1 MKEIMDFLKEEGI
14 SPKLIQEVQEFS
26 AAHPVKEELNGRI
39 PVPHFYYYGKK
50 VWEEALAALLCGK
63 NLLLSGEKATGK
75 MYLRKIWQQ
84 FSAVLPGISHFM
96 SIWMRLRLSARILS
110 ETGRL
115 NSDQDQYTAVRAMEA
130 LVYSMRS
137 IWQEMKHLQF
147 CILHWISGGL

>member
-63 NLLLSGEKATGK
+63 NLLLSG
-75 MYLRKIWQQ
+75 
-84 FSAVLPGISHFM
+84 
-96 SIWMRLRLSARILS
+96 
-110 ETGRL
+110 
-115 NSDQDQYTAVRAMEA
+115 
-130 LVYSMRS
+130 
-137 IWQEMKHLQF
+137 
-147 CILHWISGGL
+147 

>member
-1 MKEIMDFLKEEGI
+1 MKKITDFLRDEGI
-14 SPKLIQEVQEFS
+14 SPELIQEVQEFS

-75 MYLRKIWQQ
+75 NVLAENLA
-84 FSAVLPGISHFM
+84 AVFGRPAWISHFM

-115 NSDQDQYTAVRAMEA
+115 NSDRT
-130 LVYSMRS
+130 S
-137 IWQEMKHLQF
+137 IQLCVQWRLWY
-147 CILHWISGGL
+147 IR

>member
-63 NLLLSGEKATGK
+63 NLL
-75 MYLRKIWQQ
+75 Q

>member
-1 MKEIMDFLKEEGI
+1 
-14 SPKLIQEVQEFS
+14 
-26 AAHPVKEELNGRI
+26 
-39 PVPHFYYYGKK
+39 
-50 VWEEALAALLCGK
+50 
-63 NLLLSGEKATGK
+63 

-115 NSDQDQYTAVRAMEA
+115 NSDQDQYTAVRAVEA

-147 CILHWISGGL
+147 CILHWILGGL

>member
-1 MKEIMDFLKEEGI
+1 MTALCGLTFQFFFTHECEALKMKEIMDFLKEEGI

-63 NLLLSGEKATGK
+63 NLLLSGEKPRGK

-84 FSAVLPGISHFM
+84 FSAVLPGTSHFM
-96 SIWMRLRLSARILS
+96 
-110 ETGRL
+110 
-115 NSDQDQYTAVRAMEA
+115 
-130 LVYSMRS
+130 
-137 IWQEMKHLQF
+137 
-147 CILHWISGGL
+147 

>member
-39 PVPHFYYYGKK
+39 PVPHFIIMAKK
-50 VWEEALAALLCGK
+50 CGRK
-63 NLLLSGEKATGK
+63 PWQHFCVERIYCFQVKKPRGK

>member
-14 SPKLIQEVQEFS
+14 SQKLIQEVQEFS

-75 MYLRKIWQQ
+75 NVLAENLA
-84 FSAVLPGISHFM
+84 AVFGRPAWDISFHVNMDASSLIGTDTF
-96 SIWMRLRLSARILS
+96 RNGNDEL
-110 ETGRL
+110 
-115 NSDQDQYTAVRAMEA
+115 
-130 LVYSMRS
+130 
-137 IWQEMKHLQF
+137 
-147 CILHWISGGL
+147 